1 MKAVDTK
8 NLIKIQNNR
17 SACPVSTS
25 LEIIGDSWSL
35 LIIRDLF
42 LNRVTFSDFKNSP
55 ENIATNILTDR
66 LKKLLKNKII
76 EYRFLPKNRKIKQ
89 YYLTESGINL
99 YPFIYDLLIWGKDNL
114 KMNFGKISIEF
125 YKKNK
130 NKMREEV
137 IDNSISSYKSFK
149 EKLLSS

>member
-1 MKAVDTK
+1 MKALETK
-8 NLIKIQNNR
+8 NLIKVQNNR

-55 ENIATNILTDR
+55 ENIATNILTNR

-99 YPFIYDLLIWGKDNL
+99 YPFIYDLLIWGRDNL
-114 KMNFGKISIEF
+114 EMNFGKVSIEF
-125 YKKNK
+125 YNKNK

-137 IDNSISSYKSFK
+137 IENSISNYKSFK

>member
-1 MKAVDTK
+1 MKALEKK
-8 NLIKIQNNR
+8 NLIKVQNNR

-55 ENIATNILTDR
+55 ENIATNILTNR

-114 KMNFGKISIEF
+114 EMNFGKVSIEF
-125 YKKNK
+125 YNKNK

-137 IDNSISSYKSFK
+137 IENSISNYKSFK

>member
-1 MKAVDTK
+1 MKALETK
-8 NLIKIQNNR
+8 NLIKVQNNR

-25 LEIIGDSWSL
+25 LEILGDSWSL

-55 ENIATNILTDR
+55 ENIATNILTNR
-66 LKKLLKNKII
+66 LKKLLKNGII
-76 EYRFLPKNRKIKQ
+76 EYRFLPRNRKIKQ

-99 YPFIYDLLIWGKDNL
+99 YPFIYDLLIWGRDNL
-114 KMNFGKISIEF
+114 EMNFGKVSIEF
-125 YKKNK
+125 YNKNK

-137 IDNSISSYKSFK
+137 IENSISNYKSFK

>member
-1 MKAVDTK
+1 MKALETK
-8 NLIKIQNNR
+8 NLIKVQNNR

-25 LEIIGDSWSL
+25 LEILGDSWSL

-55 ENIATNILTDR
+55 ENIATNILTNR
-66 LKKLLKNKII
+66 LKKLLKNGII
-76 EYRFLPKNRKIKQ
+76 EYRFLPRNRKIKQ

-114 KMNFGKISIEF
+114 EMNFGKVSIEF
-125 YKKNK
+125 YNKNK

-137 IDNSISSYKSFK
+137 IENSISNYKSFK

>member
-1 MKAVDTK
+1 MKALETK
-8 NLIKIQNNR
+8 SLIKVQNNR

-25 LEIIGDSWSL
+25 LEILGDSWSL

-55 ENIATNILTDR
+55 ENIATNILTNR
-66 LKKLLKNKII
+66 LKKLLKNGII
-76 EYRFLPKNRKIKQ
+76 EYRFLPRNRKIKQ

-99 YPFIYDLLIWGKDNL
+99 YPFIYDLLIWGRDNL
-114 KMNFGKISIEF
+114 EMNFGKVSIEF
-125 YKKNK
+125 YNKNK

-137 IDNSISSYKSFK
+137 IENSISNYKSFK

>member
-42 LNRVTFSDFKNSP
+42 LNRITFSDFKNSP
-55 ENIATNILTDR
+55 ENIATNILADR
-66 LKKLLKNKII
+66 LKKLLKNRII
-76 EYRFLPKNRKIKQ
+76 EFRLSPKNRKIKQ